1 MALSIVVTTLGSEAE
16 ASELAKKVVEER
28 LAACVQIV
36 ACQSHYIFEGQLE
49 ASPEWRLEMK
59 TTDERRDALMARV
72 GELHSY
78 DLPEIVV
85 LPLATASADYTN
97 WVCNAVGPLA
107 EQGS

>member
-16 ASELAKKVVEER
+16 ASQMAKKVVEER

-36 ACQSHYIFEGQLE
+36 ACESHYIYEGQLE

-59 TTDERRDALMARV
+59 TTDKRRDNLMDRV
-72 GELHSY
+72 RELHPY

-85 LPLATASADYTN
+85 LPLAAASADYTE

>member
-16 ASELAKKVVEER
+16 ASQMAKKVVEER

-36 ACQSHYIFEGQLE
+36 ACESHYIYEGQLE

-59 TTDERRDALMARV
+59 TTDERWDHLMDRV
-72 GELHSY
+72 RELHPY

-85 LPLATASADYTN
+85 LPLAAASADYAE

-107 EQGS
+107 EQGA